1 MNSNVCGTG
10 TGGGGAAAADDVKNT
25 LAFSP
30 INSDF

>member
-10 TGGGGAAAADDVKNT
+10 TGGGGGADDDDVKNT